1 MSQILDE
8 IKNNLIAGRV
18 DSEDEG
24 FDEEMTGQPGVT
36 ELVEKALESDIPP
49 ADILSKALTPGMEKV
64 GQLFEKGEYL
74 IPDMLASAECV
85 AEATKIL
92 KPHLVDTDIQNKG
105 TFVIATVEEDLHD
118 IGKNIVGTIL
128 YGSGYDV
135 RDLGTSIKAQAIID
149 AVREFNAQYVGLSAL
164 LTSTMQHMKEV
175 VDLLKESGLRDRVT
189 ICIGGAPITEEFAQ
203 KIGADLY
210 GEDAFD
216 AIQKLEKRARTNES

>member
-8 IKNNLIAGRV
+8 IKKNLIEGRV

-24 FDEEMTGQPGVT
+24 FDEGLTGQPGVT
-36 ELVEKALESDIPP
+36 ELVENALEDDIPP
-49 ADILSKALTPGMEKV
+49 AEILSKALTPGMEEV
-64 GQLFEKGEYL
+64 GALFEKGVYL
-74 IPDMLASAECV
+74 VPDMLASAECV

-92 KPHLVDTDIQNKG
+92 NPHLIDATIQNKG
-105 TFVIATVEEDLHD
+105 KFVIATVEEDLHD

-135 RDLGTSIKAQAIID
+135 QDLGTSVKAQTIVDAIKESD
-149 AVREFNAQYVGLSAL
+149 AQYVGLSAL
-164 LTSTMQHMKEV
+164 LTSTMNHMKEV
-175 VDLLKESGLRDRVT
+175 IELLTESGLRDRVMV
-189 ICIGGAPITEEFAQ
+189 CVGGAPITEEFAQ

-216 AIQKLEKRARTNES
+216 ALRKLEKQARVNE

>member
-8 IKNNLIAGRV
+8 IKKNLIEGRV

-24 FDEEMTGQPGVT
+24 FDEGLTGQPGVT
-36 ELVEKALESDIPP
+36 ELVENALEDDIPP
-49 ADILSKALTPGMEKV
+49 AEILSKALTPGLEEV
-64 GQLFEKGEYL
+64 GALFEKGVYL
-74 IPDMLASAECV
+74 VPDMLASAECV

-92 KPHLVDTDIQNKG
+92 NPHLIDATIQNKG
-105 TFVIATVEEDLHD
+105 KFVIATVEEDLHD

-135 RDLGTSIKAQAIID
+135 QDLGTSVKAQTIVDAIKESD
-149 AVREFNAQYVGLSAL
+149 AQYVGLSAL
-164 LTSTMQHMKEV
+164 LTSTMNHMKEV
-175 VDLLKESGLRDRVT
+175 IELLTESGLRDRVMV
-189 ICIGGAPITEEFAQ
+189 CVGGAPITEEFAQ

-216 AIQKLEKRARTNES
+216 ALRKLEKQARVNE